1 MELLN
6 DTYIL
11 HWPRCLWSICY
22 CFQSDLTDRKPPL
35 CPACTMWVH
44 KVGIRWDV
52 VQRLKL
58 RWARRANHGQLWMQH
73 LVRLQ
78 AKQKILSNHRLFHFI
93 GSVVYRNCQ
102 NVSARSKPLKNCRS
116 RIVRG
121 LFTDC
126 LFLKCLCVYQLLWP
140 VALPEVLSKGTFSG
154 ETGLH
159 LCYQALTCWQSKGI
173 QFESVLS
180 QQSLL

>member
-1 MELLN
+1 MIHTSSINRGACEASVTVSSQIWLIGN
-6 DTYIL
+6 L
-11 HWPRCLWSICY
+11 HCVL
-22 CFQSDLTDRKPPL
+22 
-35 CPACTMWVH
+35 PAPCESTKLGYGETWC
-44 KVGIRWDV
+44 R
-52 VQRLKL
+52 L
-58 RWARRANHGQLWMQH
+58 RWARQANHGQLWMQH

-116 RIVRG
+116 HIVRG

-140 VALPEVLSKGTFSG
+140 VALPEVLSRGTFSG

-159 LCYQALTCWQSKGI
+159 LCYQAQTCWQSKGM